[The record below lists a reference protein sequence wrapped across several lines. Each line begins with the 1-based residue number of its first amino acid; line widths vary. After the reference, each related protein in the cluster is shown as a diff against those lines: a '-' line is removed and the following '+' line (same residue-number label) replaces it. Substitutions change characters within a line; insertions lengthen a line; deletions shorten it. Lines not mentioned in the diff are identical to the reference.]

1 MKELSICH
9 LYPDIL
15 NLYGD
20 RGNIISMVRRLE
32 WRGISARV
40 NGVPLAAQLN
50 PDDYDVFFIGG
61 GQDFEQ
67 QILLKDL
74 SCGKSDAIKD
84 AVETGKT
91 FLCICAGY
99 QLMGKYYKTWD
110 DVEIPFI
117 GAMDFHTVGQMDR
130 MIGDY
135 MFKCDPDDSGAVAV
149 GFENHSG
156 RTYLGSGVRP
166 LGKILKGSGNNGED
180 LTEGARY
187 KNVFCSYGHG
197 SLLPKNPELCDHI
210 LKTAL
215 IHKYGEFE
223 LTPLGDMFEN
233 KAKNNMHRRLVRS

>member
-1 MKELSICH
+1 MNELTICH

-20 RGNIISMVRRLE
+20 QGNITAMARRLE
-32 WRGISARV
+32 WRGITVRV
-40 NGVPLAAQLN
+40 TEIPLGTPLN

-67 QILLKDL
+67 QILLNDL
-74 SCGKSDAIKD
+74 SSGKSAAIKD
-84 AVETGKT
+84 AVEAGKT

-99 QLMGKYYKTWD
+99 QLMGKYYKTWNNI
-110 DVEIPFI
+110 EIPFI
-117 GAMDFHTVGQMDR
+117 GALDLYTVGQTDR

-135 MFKCDPDDSGAVAV
+135 MFTCDPSDGGSTVVA
-149 GFENHSG
+149 FENHSG
-156 RTYLGSGVRP
+156 KTYLGNGVRP
-166 LGKILKGSGNNGED
+166 LGKVIKGFGNNGED

-197 SLLPKNPELCDHI
+197 SLLPKNPMLCDHI

-215 IHKYGEFE
+215 SSKYGQFE
-223 LTPLGDMFEN
+223 LVPLNDCFEN
-233 KAKNNMHRRLVRS
+233 KANSYMRSRLK

>member
-1 MKELSICH
+1 MKEISICH

-20 RGNIISMVRRLE
+20 RGNIIAMTRRLE
-32 WRGISARV
+32 WRGIAV
-40 NGVPLAAQLN
+40 YLNEVPLGEPL
-50 PDDYDVFFIGG
+50 DYGKYDIFFIGG

-74 SCGKSDAIKD
+74 SCGKSAAIKD
-84 AVETGKT
+84 AVEAEKT

-99 QLMGKYYKTWD
+99 QLMGSYYKTRD
-110 DVEIPFI
+110 NIEIPFI
-117 GAMDFHTVGQMDR
+117 GAMDFHTIGQTER

-135 MFKCDPDDSGAVAV
+135 MFICKPSERGMAVV

-156 RTYLGSGVRP
+156 KTYLGSGVRP
-166 LGKILKGSGNNGED
+166 LGEVLKGFGNNGED

-187 KNVFCSYGHG
+187 KNVFCSYAHG
-197 SLLPKNPELCDHI
+197 SLLPKNPMLCDHI

-215 IHKYGEFE
+215 YAKYGEFE
-223 LTPLGDMFEN
+223 LPILDDFFEN
-233 KAKNNMHRRLVRS
+233 KAHAYISSRLSR